1 MGELLG
7 EVVDVLRREGLAR
20 DGSLCLFDGVDCTS
34 IPQFSNTLSRP
45 LDKAVIDVVS
55 WLYEEEIRMKPFN
68 IVLGVIAR
76 RILAAAAIGS
86 LLQLRLRHASLII
99 RSCVTLII
107 FIGNSI
113 IVFGQLNSP
122 IWVAR
127 YDGGFIDEA
136 YDIAVS
142 PDSRTVYVT
151 GFTERLLDGM
161 CCQSDYVTIAYD
173 AATGREIW
181 RAFYVGPYDDRAVS
195 VVVSPDGC
203 CVYVA
208 GYSSNGDNYD
218 YLIIA
223 YDAQTGM
230 AMWLHRYDADGWDD
244 KPFDMTISPNGE
256 IVYVT
261 GVAGVTL
268 ERDDYATIAIRAVD
282 GELLWADLYDGP
294 YPVSGDTGLSIV
306 INPDGSRVFVA
317 GQLIGIGEVSDPP
330 PTYQA
335 VIAYDALNGNRLWI
349 SVYDTPDSVNGLPSD
364 ISIRHSGDLVYVTG
378 AGLRNPYTADNH
390 DISTVCYRAD
400 TGEHVWVKRYEHIPP
415 QSQDIGFSV
424 AAGQNLVFATGMGEV
439 ERVTIAYEAT
449 TGDIVWTST
458 LCRGVGYA
466 ITLNRDESKVFV
478 TGMGSFLGNTFEDFA
493 TAAYDSTTGKQL
505 WADFYGVSDSGVE
518 YARSIALSSD
528 ENLLFVAGESS
539 GDFTVV
545 AYHAAPPIVDG
556 DANSDGCVD
565 DADLLLILFNFGQ
578 SCCGS
583 PFDLNDD
590 CSVDDADLL
599 MVLFNFGQGC

>member
-1 MGELLG
+1 MKKARLL
-7 EVVDVLRREGLAR
+7 VTRAVL
-20 DGSLCLFDGVDCTS
+20 
-34 IPQFSNTLSRP
+34 
-45 LDKAVIDVVS
+45 
-55 WLYEEEIRMKPFN
+55 M
-68 IVLGVIAR
+68 
-76 RILAAAAIGS
+76 
-86 LLQLRLRHASLII
+86 ASLI
-99 RSCVTLII
+99 LAQL
-107 FIGNSI
+107 I
-113 IVFGQLNSP
+113 IVFGQINSP

-127 YDGGFIDEA
+127 YDGGLIDEA

-151 GFTERLLDGM
+151 GFTERLTDLGI
-161 CCQSDYVTIAYD
+161 CCQADYITIAYE
-173 AATGREIW
+173 AATGRELW
-181 RAFYVGPYDDRAVS
+181 RAFYMGPYDDKAISIVA
-195 VVVSPDGC
+195 SPDGRR
-203 CVYVA
+203 VYVA
-208 GYSSNGDNYD
+208 GYSHDGDNSYD

-223 YDAQTGM
+223 YDAQTGNQLW
-230 AMWLHRYDADGWDD
+230 ALRYNPDPYWSAV
-244 KPFDMTISPNGE
+244 PADMTISPNGE
-256 IVYVT
+256 IIYVT
-261 GVAGVTL
+261 GVAGVTF
-268 ERDDYATIAIRAVD
+268 EGDDYATIAIRAVD

-294 YPVSGDTGLSIV
+294 YPVSGDTGFAIV

-317 GQLIGIGEVSDPP
+317 GQLIGIGDVSDPP

-349 SVYDTPDSVNGLPSD
+349 SVYDTPDSVNGLPFD

-378 AGLRNPYTADNH
+378 AGFQNQYTTDK

-400 TGEHVWVKRYEHIPP
+400 TGEHVWVRRYEHNPP
-415 QSQDIGFSV
+415 PSDDIGFSV
-424 AAGQNLVFATGMGEV
+424 VAGQNLVFATGVGRG
-439 ERVTIAYEAT
+439 ERVTIAYEAI
-449 TGDIVWTST
+449 TGNIIWTST

-478 TGMGSFLGNTFEDFA
+478 TGMGSFLGSTFDGFA

-505 WADFYGVSDSGVE
+505 WADFYGVIDSGAE

-528 ENLLFVAGESS
+528 ENLLFVAGTSS